1 MAGGGDRK
9 KAAQKCPFRM
19 FSGVE
24 KMGKNGVGGT
34 VGGTNGWTIRASID
48 PFNGKNQGKNG
59 KKRAE
64 TYPLIPFNAGEKAP

>member
-24 KMGKNGVGGT
+24 KMGKNGVGVT
-34 VGGTNGWTIRASID
+34 VGVTNGVTFFASID
-48 PFNGKNQGKNG
+48 PFNGKNQGEKR
-59 KKRAE
+59 KKWAE
-64 TYPLIPFNAGEKAP
+64 TYPLIPFNA